1 MSGSQHFHS
10 TVVVAVVAVGVVQ
23 VTIHQIVDMVAVG
36 DGFVTTV
43 WPMDMLRV
51 VTATTVGRRAC
62 GRVGTRDGD
71 RMLIDVIIVGMVQ
84 VPVMKVVDMTIVDN
98 GLMAA
103 VRTVNVRVCFVDL
116 AISHG

>member
-1 MSGSQHFHS
+1 MPVHQ
-10 TVVVAVVAVGVVQ
+10 VIYVVAVGNRFMSTVRTVN
-23 VTIHQIVDMVAVG
+23 MVGV
-36 DGFVTTV
+36 VTTAPV
-43 WPMDMLRV
+43 LRRTSV
-51 VTATTVGRRAC
+51 
-62 GRVGTRDGD
+62 RVGIRDRNGV
-71 RMLIDVIIVGMVQ
+71 LINMTIVRVVQ